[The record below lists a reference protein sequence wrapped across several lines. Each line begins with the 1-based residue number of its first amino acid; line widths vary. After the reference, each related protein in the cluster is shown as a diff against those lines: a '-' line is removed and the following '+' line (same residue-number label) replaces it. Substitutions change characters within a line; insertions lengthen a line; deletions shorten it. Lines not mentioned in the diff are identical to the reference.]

1 MIRLTIPS
9 IDEND
14 LSAVREVLESGFLVQ
29 GAHVAEFERIVAA
42 YIGVEHA
49 IAVSNCT
56 AALHLA
62 LLALGIGAGDKVAV
76 TTYSWPATANVI
88 VLCGAEP
95 VFVDVDATTYNIS
108 PELLELALRK
118 DKVKAIIPVHAFGG
132 IADLTAIT
140 EIAARHGVAV
150 IEDAACALGAEL
162 NGRKAGTWGAM
173 GCFSFHPRKAIT
185 TGEGGV
191 VTTNDTALARKLR
204 MLRNHGL
211 DPNSSTP
218 DFAIAGFNLRMT
230 EFQAALGS
238 TQMAKLERIIE
249 RRRACAGV
257 YDQLLA
263 GSPLSTPRSLPG
275 SRHVYQSYVTLL
287 HESMAAERPSIIS
300 SLKATGVETTI
311 GTYHMPLATFYR
323 QRYGFQAGDFP
334 ITDSIAARALTL
346 PLFENLTRD
355 QQEHVTAALQ
365 QVSSHGFLQARAA
378 DGHSSI
384 SRES

>member
-1 MIRLTIPS
+1 M
-9 IDEND
+9 
-14 LSAVREVLESGFLVQ
+14 
-29 GAHVAEFERIVAA
+29 AA
-42 YIGVEHA
+42 IM
-49 IAVSNCT
+49 
-56 AALHLA
+56 
-62 LLALGIGAGDKVAV
+62 
-76 TTYSWPATANVI
+76 
-88 VLCGAEP
+88 
-95 VFVDVDATTYNIS
+95 
-108 PELLELALRK
+108 
-118 DKVKAIIPVHAFGG
+118 
-132 IADLTAIT
+132 
-140 EIAARHGVAV
+140 EIAEKYGAVV

-162 NGRKAGTWGAM
+162 KGRKAGTWGAM

-185 TGEGGV
+185 TGEGGI
-191 VTTNDTALARKLR
+191 VTTNDAALARKLR

-211 DPNSSTP
+211 DPDSSTP

-263 GSPLSTPRSLPG
+263 DSPVTTPKSLTG

-287 HESMAAERPSIIS
+287 PEGIAAVRPSMIS
-300 SLKATGVETTI
+300 SLKAAGVETTI

-323 QRYGFQAGDFP
+323 QRYGFQTGDFP

-355 QQEHVTAALQ
+355 QQEQVTAAIQ
-365 QVSSHGFLQARAA
+365 QVTSNGFLQARAA
-378 DGHSSI
+378 GYSSV